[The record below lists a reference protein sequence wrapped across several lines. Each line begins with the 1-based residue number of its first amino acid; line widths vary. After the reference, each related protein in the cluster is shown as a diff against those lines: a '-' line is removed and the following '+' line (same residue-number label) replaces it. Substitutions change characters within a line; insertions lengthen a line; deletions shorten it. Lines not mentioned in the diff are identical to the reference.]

1 MKYTEEN
8 LKAVAGT
15 TESNY
20 DVIVEEKKEDNN
32 EEKKIKSWLNIPLIM
47 AFIFFLALGN
57 TIGVYVTKKEMKT
70 AVERVYE
77 EGYIQGFRY
86 ARSYQVKDTVELNQ
100 LYPNLYY
107 LKKYGNKIKDSH

>member
-8 LKAVAGT
+8 LKTVAGI

-20 DVIVEEKKEDNN
+20 DVIIEEKKDNN
-32 EEKKIKSWLNIPLIM
+32 EEKKSKSLFNLPLIM
-47 AFIFFLALGN
+47 AFIFFAALGN
-57 TIGVYVTKKEMKT
+57 TIGVYVTKKGMKT

-86 ARSYQVKDTVELNQ
+86 ARSYQIKDTVELNQ

>member
-8 LKAVAGT
+8 LKAAVAGT

-20 DVIVEEKKEDNN
+20 DVVIEEKKDNN
-32 EEKKIKSWLNIPLIM
+32 EEKKSKSWFNLPLII

-57 TIGVYVTKKEMKT
+57 TIGAYVTKKEMKT

-86 ARSYQVKDTVELNQ
+86 ARSYQIKDTVELNQ
-100 LYPNLYY
+100 LYPNLYF
-107 LKKYGNKIKDSH
+107 LKKYGSKK

>member
-8 LKAVAGT
+8 FKTIAGT
-15 TESNY
+15 TLSNY
-20 DVIVEEKKEDNN
+20 DVEIEEKKDNN
-32 EEKKIKSWLNIPLIM
+32 EEKKSKSLFNLPLIM
-47 AFIFFLALGN
+47 AFIFFAALGN
-57 TIGVYVTKKEMKT
+57 TIGIYTTKKEMKT

-77 EGYIQGFRY
+77 EGYIQGFRF

-107 LKKYGNKIKDSH
+107 LRKYGNKIKDSH

>member
-8 LKAVAGT
+8 LKVVAGT

-20 DVIVEEKKEDNN
+20 DVVVEEKNED
-32 EEKKIKSWLNIPLIM
+32 KKSKSWFNLPLIM

-57 TIGVYVTKKEMKT
+57 TIGTYIAKNKMKT

-100 LYPNLYY
+100 LYPNLYF
-107 LKKYGNKIKDSH
+107 LKKYGSKK